1 MTTLATTLPTR
12 ATAGPRPLADMLTML
27 QRNLLRAVRYPA
39 LTSFTVMIPVLL
51 LLLFVYV
58 FGGAIGAGVAPGV
71 ATGTEGR
78 AAYLDYITPAIL
90 LFAVVGAAQS
100 VAITAAMDAHSG
112 VMARFRTMSISSGF
126 VLGGPVLGT
135 VVQGVLAA
143 AAVLTLAVVLG
154 FRPGTGP
161 LDGLALLGLLAL
173 VTCAMSWLCVAM
185 GLAAP
190 SVETAS
196 NTPMLLTALPFLGSG
211 FVPVETMPTAVRVFA
226 EHQPFTPVIETV
238 RALLGGTTPDGA
250 TALLAVGWCV
260 VIGGAGD
267 AWSRALYRR
276 ERR

>member
-1 MTTLATTLPTR
+1 MTALTTR
-12 ATAGPRPLADMLTML
+12 REFGPQPLADTLTML
-27 QRNLLRAVRYPA
+27 RRNLLRAVRYPA

-51 LLLFVYV
+51 LLLFVFV

-71 ATGTEGR
+71 AAGAEGR
-78 AAYLDYITPAIL
+78 AAYLDYITPAIA

-112 VMARFRTMSISSGF
+112 IMARFRTMAIAPGS

-135 VVQGVLAA
+135 VVQGVLAV
-143 AAVLTLAVVLG
+143 AVVLALAVALG
-154 FRPGTGP
+154 FRPGAGP
-161 LDGLALLGLLAL
+161 LGWLALLGLVAL
-173 VTCAMSWLCVAM
+173 VTWATAWLCVAM

-211 FVPVETMPTAVRVFA
+211 FVPVETMPTPVRVFA
-226 EHQPFTPVIETV
+226 EHQPFTPVIETL
-238 RALLGGTTPDGA
+238 RALLAGDAPDGTT
-250 TALLAVGWCV
+250 TLLTLGWCA
-260 VIGGAGD
+260 VIGGVGY